1 MGEFGAERLATPN
14 VGLSAEGVEGVP
26 PMLKDLACRHGTTKS
41 AFNTHGDAAR
51 GRL

>member
-1 MGEFGAERLATPN
+1 MGESAPERQTKPD

-26 PMLKDLACRHGTTKS
+26 PMLKDLACRHCTTKS
-41 AFNTHGDAAR
+41 AFNTLGDAAR